1 MANILQ
7 VTNPALN
14 TETRNIGNNPA
25 LNNPLA
31 GQEIKNPVDPSRV
44 TRADGRDNGQNDGMA
59 GDKGFGVAGYDSNY
73 GAFIQRLAQ
82 GTNLTELLGDLFGGS
97 RLMAKGDEQVRELV
111 SQLLTSVRF
120 SSPEELAGFLR
131 DQAAGQ
137 AKFSGPFFDK
147 MRSLLLNGTSS
158 GLKDSAMEFL
168 RAYNDFSFLRDQAA
182 GQAKF
187 SGPFFDK
194 MRSLLLNG
202 TSSGLKD
209 SAMEFLRAYNDFSA
223 GQHLLGQMRSLS
235 ETLSSMLIPS
245 VREEFGKLLREM
257 DWAAENGQTE
267 KNVSVLYG
275 KLIPFLSRYVA
286 RTHDYGGVRSMAMLL
301 IFRGVQYEN
310 GEEKN
315 LTRLFERMAVNREF
329 ARFFPEEPTALLESL
344 LRGDRSQSRE
354 FADAFSTMLL
364 RGMNGEAGLEQ
375 VQPFYQLLNGLL
387 LNESVYL
394 PLMHL
399 LLPFQYEDREVMSEM
414 WIDPDAEKRGEEE
427 AGGRKIKFLLRFDI
441 QETGSFEMAVSVQE
455 RKVKMGLSVPP
466 ALMDQ
471 KQEIQKKMTEIFRN
485 NGMEINQL
493 FVKEKRGEARL
504 EEVFPEILRKEKAIN
519 VRV

>member
-1 MANILQ
+1 MANILE

-82 GTNLTELLGDLFGGS
+82 GTNLTELLGDIFGGS

-147 MRSLLLNGTSS
+147 MRSLLLNGTS
-158 GLKDSAMEFL
+158 A
-168 RAYNDFSFLRDQAA
+168 
-182 GQAKF
+182 
-187 SGPFFDK
+187 
-194 MRSLLLNG
+194 
-202 TSSGLKD
+202 GLKD

-223 GQHLLGQMRSLS
+223 GRHLLGQMRSLS

-245 VREEFGKLLREM
+245 VREEFGKLLQEM

-301 IFRGVQYEN
+301 IFRGIQYEN

-329 ARFFPEEPTALLESL
+329 ARFFPEEPAALLESL

>member
-1 MANILQ
+1 
-7 VTNPALN
+7 
-14 TETRNIGNNPA
+14 
-25 LNNPLA
+25 
-31 GQEIKNPVDPSRV
+31 
-44 TRADGRDNGQNDGMA
+44 
-59 GDKGFGVAGYDSNY
+59 
-73 GAFIQRLAQ
+73 
-82 GTNLTELLGDLFGGS
+82 
-97 RLMAKGDEQVRELV
+97 
-111 SQLLTSVRF
+111 
-120 SSPEELAGFLR
+120 
-131 DQAAGQ
+131 
-137 AKFSGPFFDK
+137 
-147 MRSLLLNGTSS
+147 
-158 GLKDSAMEFL
+158 
-168 RAYNDFSFLRDQAA
+168 
-182 GQAKF
+182 
-187 SGPFFDK
+187 
-194 MRSLLLNG
+194 
-202 TSSGLKD
+202 
-209 SAMEFLRAYNDFSA
+209 MEFLRAYNDFSA
-223 GQHLLGQMRSLS
+223 GRHLLGQMRSLS

-245 VREEFGKLLREM
+245 VREEFGKLLQEM